1 MIENLTILNEEN
13 TKELLQSP
21 LVLDKE
27 KSKELT
33 GYPHIDK
40 PWQQFY
46 TEEAINAEVPP
57 MTIYE
62 WIFKNNAHRMNE
74 VAISYFGKTITY
86 NQLKEKIDNAAS
98 AFIKMGVKKGD
109 IVTLM
114 MPNIPENTAAIYALN
129 KIGAI
134 ANMVD
139 LRAKDDE
146 LLYYLNEVDSK
157 VVVTTDLFLDNINQI
172 EGKTNV
178 EHIIVASPADSL
190 PIGIKQLYK
199 LKTKDQ
205 KLELDDKHCLWKEFE
220 ELGQQYFIDFQEP
233 FEENRGAC
241 ILHTS
246 GTTGRPKGVVLTNEN
261 FNSMIIEYKYSGL
274 EFETGDKFFS
284 QVPPFLAY
292 NVILATHLPLSLGIK
307 IIMVPDYQPEKFAEN
322 IMKYKTEHAIAGPA
336 DWENFLHNP
345 KVYKK
350 AKGPF
355 KLIRKNRFKFLKTLA
370 SGGDKFNE
378 QTKQNVNELLA
389 SQGCEVQ
396 VIEGYGMT
404 EAGSATCTNLP
415 NCNNP
420 KSVGVPLP
428 KMNICIY
435 DNDQEEELQY
445 NQIGEICFSGPTVM
459 KEYFENETETS
470 KTLKQH
476 ADGQIWLHSG
486 DLGYVTEEGIIYI
499 EGRSKRIIVRHDG
512 LKVSPFEIE
521 NVILENENVENCC
534 VVAIPDTEH
543 NRGSIPAANI
553 VLKDNIEQSEEEVL
567 KDIQNLCFSK
577 LIEIHM
583 PQKYI
588 LVKELPLTKVGKVDY
603 RALEKQSE
611 LTSEK
616 TKKVY
621 KKELK

>member
-1 MIENLTILNEEN
+1 
-13 TKELLQSP
+13 
-21 LVLDKE
+21 
-27 KSKELT
+27 
-33 GYPHIDK
+33 
-40 PWQQFY
+40 
-46 TEEAINAEVPP
+46 
-57 MTIYE
+57 
-62 WIFKNNAHRMNE
+62 
-74 VAISYFGKTITY
+74 
-86 NQLKEKIDNAAS
+86 
-98 AFIKMGVKKGD
+98 
-109 IVTLM
+109 
-114 MPNIPENTAAIYALN
+114 
-129 KIGAI
+129 
-134 ANMVD
+134 
-139 LRAKDDE
+139 
-146 LLYYLNEVDSK
+146 
-157 VVVTTDLFLDNINQI
+157 
-172 EGKTNV
+172 
-178 EHIIVASPADSL
+178 
-190 PIGIKQLYK
+190 
-199 LKTKDQ
+199 
-205 KLELDDKHCLWKEFE
+205 
-220 ELGQQYFIDFQEP
+220 
-233 FEENRGAC
+233 
-241 ILHTS
+241 
-246 GTTGRPKGVVLTNEN
+246 
-261 FNSMIIEYKYSGL
+261 
-274 EFETGDKFFS
+274 
-284 QVPPFLAY
+284 
-292 NVILATHLPLSLGIK
+292 
-307 IIMVPDYQPEKFAEN
+307 
-322 IMKYKTEHAIAGPA
+322 
-336 DWENFLHNP
+336 
-345 KVYKK
+345 
-350 AKGPF
+350 
-355 KLIRKNRFKFLKTLA
+355 
-370 SGGDKFNE
+370 
-378 QTKQNVNELLA
+378 
-389 SQGCEVQ
+389 
-396 VIEGYGMT
+396 
-404 EAGSATCTNLP
+404 
-415 NCNNP
+415 
-420 KSVGVPLP
+420 
-428 KMNICIY
+428 MNICIY